1 MKKKIII
8 LIIVIFIA
16 LGLIIGLNLYKNY
29 SNNKRYEE
37 IEFNIKDDVMDYLR
51 ITAPYCEVG
60 ANFVITDETLIN
72 IRGVDKDKFLDV
84 DGKSYCK
91 ARIEVMC
98 VKDNEWGWDTYLKCK
113 DYEDENYSYDE
124 ERGINNEEK

>member
-8 LIIVIFIA
+8 SIIAALIILTILVLVGI
-16 LGLIIGLNLYKNY
+16 NYKKY

-37 IEFNIKDDVMDYLR
+37 IEFDIKDDVMNYLR
-51 ITAPYCEVG
+51 ITAPYCEMG
-60 ANFVITDETLIN
+60 SSFVITDETLIDV
-72 IRGVDKDKFLDV
+72 RGVDKNKFLDV

-98 VKDNEWGWDTYLKCK
+98 VGENEWGWDTYLKCK
-113 DYEDENYSYDE
+113 DYEDKKYSNWE
-124 ERGINNEEK
+124 E